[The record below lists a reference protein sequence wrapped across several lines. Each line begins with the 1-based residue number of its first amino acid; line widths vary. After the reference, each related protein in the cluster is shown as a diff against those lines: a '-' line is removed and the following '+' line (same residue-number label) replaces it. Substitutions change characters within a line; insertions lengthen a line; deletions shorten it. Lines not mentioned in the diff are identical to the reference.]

1 MAFSQHGVEAPCLC
15 PLSPG
20 LCASSILL
28 SESHPSPCSGWP
40 LALSPLHSH
49 TELVSGAQLGLTT
62 PQDEWIMTSWL
73 LLTAH
78 LSEEEATG
86 LLQVFPF
93 VKVYSRPLLKQAK
106 NMHIIICLQWILSPA
121 EKQPWEQL
129 AVYFCEV
136 TAKKKM
142 SGPYS
147 RSNRER
153 GWGDS
158 SVSKVLSM
166 QAWGP
171 GFYHLHVCKINL
183 VW

>member
-1 MAFSQHGVEAPCLC
+1 MWRSVSMELRHPASAPSALDSVPRAFCSFK
-15 PLSPG
+15 
-20 LCASSILL
+20 
-28 SESHPSPCSGWP
+28 SHPSPCSGWP

-49 TELVSGAQLGLTT
+49 TELASGAQLGLTT

-78 LSEEEATG
+78 LPEEEATG

-93 VKVYSRPLLKQAK
+93 VKVYPRPLLKQAK
-106 NMHIIICLQWILSPA
+106 NIHIIICLQWILSPA

-147 RSNRER
+147 RSNRE
-153 GWGDS
+153 
-158 SVSKVLSM
+158 VEETALS
-166 QAWGP
+166 AKCFLCKHEDL
-171 GFYHLHVCKINL
+171 GFITCMCVK
-183 VW
+183 